1 MAFEWLLKT
10 PVTKT
15 FVTINKVISTRA
27 EPGVGEDGEP
37 TLLDIEE
44 ETEHVVEVD
53 APADRVRLRSAGND
67 TSAMQF
73 HIRLLYGRQNDRG
86 EFESSIRDDGII
98 VGGPEYAT
106 LDTNQ
111 DGLISEDELLNMSAK
126 ILGWDGELKE
136 LSSLWVE
143 GQAS

>member
-15 FVTINKVISTRA
+15 FVTINKIISTRA

-37 TLLDIEE
+37 ALLDIEE
-44 ETEHVVEVD
+44 ETEHVVEVA

-67 TSAMQF
+67 ASAMQF

-98 VGGPEYAT
+98 VGGPEYAA

-111 DGLISEDELLNMSAK
+111 DGMISEDELLNMSAK

-136 LSSLWVE
+136 LSSLGVE